1 MDSQGDKQ
9 QPKGSTNMKNAS
21 KAKTSKAPK
30 ASKPASKAATK
41 KGTNVPTKHAAA
53 KPATPRLSERKME
66 QLQALAASGVTNPEF
81 VETAANAIIAAPEP
95 AATEP
100 AKQEKPEARDGSKKA
115 TVLAMLR
122 RDGGA
127 TLGEIAQATDWQLHS
142 IRGFLSGQI
151 AKKMGLK
158 IETTKAD
165 GGKRHYHL
173 AQ

>member
-1 MDSQGDKQ
+1 MK
-9 QPKGSTNMKNAS
+9 KNAS
-21 KAKTSKAPK
+21 KTKTSKAPK

-41 KGTNVPTKHAAA
+41 KSAA
-53 KPATPRLSERKME
+53 KAVTPTLSPAKME
-66 QLQALAASGVTNPEF
+66 QLQAVAASGVTNPEF
-81 VETAANAIIAAPEP
+81 LEAAANAIIAAPEP
-95 AATEP
+95 RTSEP
-100 AKQEKPEARDGSKKA
+100 AEKPKAEARDGSKKA